1 MDIIRYPYEGTTYE
15 AEWDFV
21 DDENIVVYLPNGP
34 KETWLR
40 GLEPEAAAMAHL
52 MAYAR
57 TQHKKL

>member
-1 MDIIRYPYEGTTYE
+1 MHTITCTHEGVTYE

-21 DDENIVVYLPNGP
+21 DDENIVVYLPDGP

-40 GLEPEAAAMAHL
+40 GLEPEAAAMTRL
-52 MAYAR
+52 RAYAH